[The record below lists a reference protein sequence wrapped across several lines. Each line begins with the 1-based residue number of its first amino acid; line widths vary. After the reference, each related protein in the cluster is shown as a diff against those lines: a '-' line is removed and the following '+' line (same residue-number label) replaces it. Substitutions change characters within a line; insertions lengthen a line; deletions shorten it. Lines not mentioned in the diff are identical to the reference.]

1 MNLHERFSP
10 HNANAHFMYLYARH
24 WKSRIASTSSLSPST
39 KNGAVYPSANDGA
52 IGLGRLRA
60 RPHCCQP
67 QRDLARADCFTP
79 APKKTFRAHESKT
92 ARLLL
97 APRTIWGGFRALKWS
112 GFVPAWMSW
121 LSAGAN
127 VARNS
132 GRLCGERLGGLP
144 CTQRPLCTVTASSK
158 HSVYSVHDEPNNS
171 GTVQQHTRAGWAG

>member
-1 MNLHERFSP
+1 MRWRCT
-10 HNANAHFMYLYARH
+10 A
-24 WKSRIASTSSLSPST
+24 SRVAAGPR
-39 KNGAVYPSANDGA
+39 PSAVPHISCSCTHVTGSRA
-52 IGLGRLRA
+52 LRPLRPFPLPRKTVRCTHRQTMVPSGWA
-60 RPHCCQP
+60 GCAHGPHCCQP

-97 APRTIWGGFRALKWS
+97 APRTIWGGLRALKWS

-158 HSVYSVHDEPNNS
+158 HSV
-171 GTVQQHTRAGWAG
+171 

>member
-1 MNLHERFSP
+1 MFLSRAARSGCATLCKTCRMNLHERFSP
-10 HNANAHFMYLYARH
+10 HNANAHFMYLYTSLEVAHCVHFVPFPFHEKRCGVPIRKRWCHRVGPAART
-24 WKSRIASTSSLSPST
+24 STLLSAS
-39 KNGAVYPSANDGA
+39 K
-52 IGLGRLRA
+52 
-60 RPHCCQP
+60 RP
-67 QRDLARADCFTP
+67 ASADCFTP

-132 GRLCGERLGGLP
+132 GRLCGERLG
-144 CTQRPLCTVTASSK
+144 TA
-158 HSVYSVHDEPNNS
+158 
-171 GTVQQHTRAGWAG
+171 A

>member
-10 HNANAHFMYLYARH
+10 HNANAHSMYTRH
-24 WKSRIASTSSLSPST
+24 WKSRIAPTRTSPLSAST
-39 KNGAVYPSANDGA
+39 KNGAVYPSSNDGA

-144 CTQRPLCTVTASSK
+144 CTQRPLCTATQRDGVQECRKGGSPMSA
-158 HSVYSVHDEPNNS
+158 HSCSTH
-171 GTVQQHTRAGWAG
+171 A